1 MEISMSKRI
10 YAARLY
16 VSFEFNPEDFL
27 DCETEEE
34 LKEAIL
40 DHMYGEVDY
49 GDIRVDESETNLENI
64 NEFVEAW
71 KKLKEN
77 VQ

>member
-1 MEISMSKRI
+1 MQIAMSKHI

-16 VSFEFNPEDFL
+16 VSFELNPEDYL
-27 DCETEEE
+27 DCASEDD
-34 LKEAIL
+34 LKDAIY

-49 GDIRVDESETNLENI
+49 GDVCIDESETDLENI
-64 NEFVEAW
+64 NEFVETW

-77 VQ
+77 V